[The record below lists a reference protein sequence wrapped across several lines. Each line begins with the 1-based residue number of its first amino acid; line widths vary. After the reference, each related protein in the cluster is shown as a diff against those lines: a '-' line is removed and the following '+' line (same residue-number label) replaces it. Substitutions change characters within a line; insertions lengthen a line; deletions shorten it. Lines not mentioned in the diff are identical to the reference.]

1 MTTICPVCGFAIQH
15 SKPQAQPC
23 PRCKN
28 LVVPANAGGKAKSG
42 SSGGGW
48 IVLGLVGVGVVM
60 VGLLLRGDVHLPEGS
75 PSFNAQPGDRVVL
88 GYRDG
93 KGSQVFLGRT
103 LSDFDALVE
112 AQNAESKDLLAIL
125 ISQNR
130 VLMVPAG
137 TQAVVEKRPAGS
149 GFVHIV
155 SGEHAGQSGW
165 IQFEM
170 LRPLSEYP

>member
-1 MTTICPVCGFAIQH
+1 MTTICPICGFTIQQ
-15 SKPQAQPC
+15 SRPEAKSC
-23 PRCKN
+23 PRCRT

-42 SSGGGW
+42 SSSGGW

-75 PSFNAQPGDRVVL
+75 SSFNAQPGDRVVL
-88 GYRDG
+88 GYRGG

-112 AQNAESKDLLAIL
+112 AQNADSKDLLAVL
-125 ISQNR
+125 IAKGR

-137 TQAVVEKRPAGS
+137 TQVVVEKRPAGS